1 MFKFYYTAS
10 IVKDAN
16 SPDNY
21 HLHFP
26 QSWSCNCDII
36 LLLISL
42 DHNPTCKQT
51 AFHITAICEITCCR
65 HLIIYSWKN
74 TIQWLEQG
82 KSHETVKW
90 KRFSEKDQNYS
101 LLAMLRIHAWSKPL
115 LKQLVVFIFLQ
126 IKIKITRKCF

>member
-21 HLHFP
+21 DLHFP

-42 DHNPTCKQT
+42 DHNPTCK
-51 AFHITAICEITCCR
+51 
-65 HLIIYSWKN
+65 LMY
-74 TIQWLEQG
+74 
-82 KSHETVKW
+82 
-90 KRFSEKDQNYS
+90 
-101 LLAMLRIHAWSKPL
+101 
-115 LKQLVVFIFLQ
+115 VVHNVIFEEEAG
-126 IKIKITRKCF
+126 